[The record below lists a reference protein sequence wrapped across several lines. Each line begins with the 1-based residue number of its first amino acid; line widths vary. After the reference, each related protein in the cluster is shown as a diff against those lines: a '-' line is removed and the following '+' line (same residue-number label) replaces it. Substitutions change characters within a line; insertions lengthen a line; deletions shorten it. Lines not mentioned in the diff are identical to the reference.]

1 MPEENDVMPEKKWIA
16 QLIQPG
22 TSLGG
27 ARPKAGVLGEKGCL
41 WVERRIKMIARYDA
55 DKSFFAKKSFQY
67 KETDIIINI
76 L

>member
-1 MPEENDVMPEKKWIA
+1 MPLSD
-16 QLIQPG
+16 LIY
-22 TSLGG
+22 
-27 ARPKAGVLGEKGCL
+27 VGEASDEDKRRVVQE
-41 WVERRIKMIARYDA
+41 VERRIKMIARYDA